1 MALVKALS
9 NFLFL
14 AALTIG
20 TPRVCRGGSRYRHH
34 IVYRDENRDYRVVAS
49 SRSRVMSP
57 TKFPPS

>member
-20 TPRVCRGGSRYRHH
+20 TPREQVSSPHRLEMKTG
-34 IVYRDENRDYRVVAS
+34 DYRVVAS